1 MSTPL
6 PRPWEARKGGKG
18 TNKGGKSKKFEGNC
32 FWYGAYGHM
41 MEDCQKKALGKPQV
55 PKSPRGPDPKLNG
68 KGKGGKKGP
77 SSLDE
82 WLDGQ
87 EAQPSDERSH
97 RGGCRSVRWCCQPT
111 REVQSTRVASLGKTQ
126 KQARDQC
133 KSYKSG
139 KLVFQ
144 CQVSKPSVLYLKI
157 ERVCV
162 DQIHSNCWGSSS
174 RNRPNLCQFVSLV
187 LLSSGSLWMRLSSPR
202 LQVVSCI
209 PRCVPVQTSA
219 TQSCELFL
227 VVAVIRFG
235 RSRFNFWQVWDD
247 QHWLRQIC
255 RSVAWVR
262 LPGRSTDILQ
272 QSVVVSLLICD
283 SHSRP

>member
-111 REVQSTRVASLGKTQ
+111 REVQSTRVASLGKNPETGT
-126 KQARDQC
+126 R
-133 KSYKSG
+133 
-139 KLVFQ
+139 
-144 CQVSKPSVLYLKI
+144 
-157 ERVCV
+157 
-162 DQIHSNCWGSSS
+162 
-174 RNRPNLCQFVSLV
+174 
-187 LLSSGSLWMRLSSPR
+187 
-202 LQVVSCI
+202 
-209 PRCVPVQTSA
+209 PVQ
-219 TQSCELFL
+219 
-227 VVAVIRFG
+227 
-235 RSRFNFWQVWDD
+235 
-247 QHWLRQIC
+247 
-255 RSVAWVR
+255 
-262 LPGRSTDILQ
+262 ILQ
-272 QSVVVSLLICD
+272 KWKTCISVSGFETKCSLSENRARLC
-283 SHSRP
+283 